1 MRHQI
6 KIKVVKEN
14 AKTVTIKMIS
24 SNRSMP
30 VPRAEFEKRVEKG
43 VYVIVE

>member
-1 MRHQI
+1 MHNQI

-30 VPRAEFEKRVEKG
+30 VPRPEFEKRVEQG
-43 VYVIVE
+43 IYVIVN